1 MKWLPLL
8 WTALRRKPA
17 RTVFTLLSIVVAF
30 LLVGIMSG
38 LNAAFAERIENA
50 RIDRIVVTA
59 RYGAWFPIAY
69 LDQIGRMDGVTHI
82 VPSAYIE
89 ASYQE
94 PTNRLF
100 IEMTDAR
107 ILAVQPEMNLTPDI
121 LAELERVQDG
131 IILSRGLA
139 DRLRVT
145 VGDRVPFETDRVYQD
160 GSRTWTFNVLAT
172 VPDDSRSPGGF
183 SIGNFRYLSE
193 GRADKNRQYDIHE
206 IDLLI
211 DNPERAGATAGAIE
225 ALFAN
230 SGTPVIATPERTRIE
245 NNLRGVIDMQFF
257 TYAFSAASLFMIL
270 FLAGNVMAQSARERI
285 PEFGVMKAVGF
296 SDGAVSALIVLEIV
310 VLCLVGAGLGLAL
323 ANAVPTLASAIL
335 PNAPV
340 PVITPRVIGFTVGAA
355 VLVAIASAAP
365 AVWRVKRL
373 AIADALA
380 GR

>member
-17 RTVFTLLSIVVAF
+17 RTVYTLLSIVIAF

-69 LDQIGRMDGVTHI
+69 LDQIARMGGVTDI

-89 ASYQE
+89 ATYQE

-100 IEMTDAR
+100 IEMTDKR
-107 ILAVQPEMNLTPDI
+107 LLAVQPEMTLTPEN

-139 DRLRVT
+139 DRLRVS
-145 VGDRVPFETDRVYQD
+145 VGDRIPLETDRVYQD
-160 GSRTWTFNVLAT
+160 GTRTWGFNVLAI
-172 VPDDSRSPGGF
+172 VPDDVRSPAGF
-183 SIGNFRYLSE
+183 SVGNYRYLSE
-193 GRADKNRQYDIHE
+193 GRADTNRKNDIHE
-206 IDLLI
+206 INLLI
-211 DNPERAGATAGAIE
+211 DNAERAGTTASAIE

-230 SGTPVIATPERTRIE
+230 SGTPVIATPERTVIE

-270 FLAGNVMAQSARERI
+270 FLTANVMAQSVRERV
-285 PEFGVMKAVGF
+285 PEFAVMKAVGF
-296 SDGAVSALIVLEIV
+296 SDGAVSALVLLETIVI
-310 VLCLVGAGLGLAL
+310 CLLGAGLGLLL
-323 ANAVPTLASAIL
+323 ANAVPTLVSAIL

-340 PVITPRVIGFTVGAA
+340 PVITPRVIGFTVASA
-355 VLVAIASAAP
+355 VLVAILSATP

-373 AIADALA
+373 TIADALA

>member
-17 RTVFTLLSIVVAF
+17 RTVYTLLSIVIAF

-121 LAELERVQDG
+121 LAQLERVQDG
-131 IILSRGLA
+131 LILSRGLA

-211 DNPERAGATAGAIE
+211 DDPERAGATAGAIE

-296 SDGAVSALIVLEIV
+296 SDAAVSALIVSEII

-323 ANAVPTLASAIL
+323 ANAIPTLASAIL

-365 AVWRVKRL
+365 AVWRVNRL
-373 AIADALA
+373 TIAEALA

>member
-17 RTVFTLLSIVVAF
+17 RTVYTLLSIVIAF

-50 RIDRIVVTA
+50 RVDRIVVTA
-59 RYGAWFPIAY
+59 RYGVWFPIAY
-69 LDQIGRMDGVTHI
+69 LDQIVRMDGVSES
-82 VPSAYIE
+82 VPAAFIE

-100 IEMTDAR
+100 IRMTDPRAP
-107 ILAVQPEMNLTPDI
+107 AVLPELNVTPG
-121 LAELERVQDG
+121 LMAELDRVQDG
-131 IILSRGLA
+131 LILSRELA
-139 DRLRVT
+139 DRMRVS
-145 VGDRVPFETDRVYQD
+145 VGDRIPLETDRVYQD
-160 GSRTWTFNVLAT
+160 GTRTWGFNVLAI
-172 VPDDSRSPGGF
+172 VRDDVRWPAGF
-183 SIGNFRYLSE
+183 SVGNYRYLSE
-193 GRADKNRQYDIHE
+193 GRADTNRRNDIHE
-206 IDLLI
+206 IVLRI
-211 DNPERAGATAGAIE
+211 DNPEHADATAGRIE
-225 ALFAN
+225 TLFAN
-230 SGTPVIATPERTRIE
+230 SGTPVIATPERTLIE

-270 FLAGNVMAQSARERI
+270 FLTGNVMAQSVRERI

-296 SDGAVSALIVLEIV
+296 SDGAVSALIVLETI
-310 VLCLVGAGLGLAL
+310 VLCLIGAGLGLAL
-323 ANAVPTLASAIL
+323 SNAIPTLAAAIL

-355 VLVAIASAAP
+355 VLVAIAAAAP

-373 AIADALA
+373 TIADALA

>member
-69 LDQIGRMDGVTHI
+69 LDQIARMEGVTHI

-100 IEMTDAR
+100 IEMTDSR
-107 ILAVQPEMNLTPDI
+107 FLAVQPEMNLTPD
-121 LAELERVQDG
+121 LLDQLERVQDG
-131 IILSRGLA
+131 IILSQGLA
-139 DRLRVT
+139 DRLRVS

-183 SIGNFRYLSE
+183 SIGNYRYLSE

-206 IDLLI
+206 IALLI
-211 DNPERAGATAGAIE
+211 DDPERAGATAGAIE

-245 NNLRGVIDMQFF
+245 NSLRGVIDMQFF

-270 FLAGNVMAQSARERI
+270 FLAGNVMAQSVRERI

-296 SDGAVSALIVLEIV
+296 SDAAVSALIVLEIV

-340 PVITPRVIGFTVGAA
+340 PVITPRVIGFTVASA
-355 VLVAIASAAP
+355 LSVAILSATP
-365 AVWRVKRL
+365 TVWRLKRV

-380 GR
+380 AR

>member
-17 RTVFTLLSIVVAF
+17 RSIFTLLSIVVAF

-69 LDQIGRMDGVTHI
+69 LDQIGRLDGVTHI

-107 ILAVQPEMNLTPDI
+107 ILAVQPEMNLSSDI
-121 LAELERVQDG
+121 LDELERVQDG

-172 VPDDSRSPGGF
+172 VPDDARSPGGF

-211 DNPERAGATAGAIE
+211 DDPERAGATAGAIE

-270 FLAGNVMAQSARERI
+270 FLAGNVMAQSVRERI

-296 SDGAVSALIVLEIV
+296 SDAAVSALIVLEII

-323 ANAVPTLASAIL
+323 ANAVPTLAGAIL

-373 AIADALA
+373 TIADALA